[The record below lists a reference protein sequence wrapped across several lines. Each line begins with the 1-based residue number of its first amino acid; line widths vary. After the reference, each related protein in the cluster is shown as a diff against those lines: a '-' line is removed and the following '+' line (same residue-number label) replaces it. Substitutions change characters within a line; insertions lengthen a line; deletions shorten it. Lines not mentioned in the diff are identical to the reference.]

1 MNRLFS
7 VLSGA
12 AALLAVTVMIA
23 GCANHSDAAPSS
35 GAEQP
40 ALLTNETT
48 VVFDV
53 VPDYVFT
60 YAENQTEDYPT
71 TQGAYRFA
79 QLVNERT
86 KGRIQIR
93 VYANAELGVPY
104 GAYVLRTDMDSPAM
118 LAGIRT
124 GDVIVRL
131 GDIPISNYADYVSA
145 LQTFDVGDKV
155 TAAVMRKSQQQY
167 VELEYIMTAR
177 ASGQIIED
185 D

>member
-1 MNRLFS
+1 
-7 VLSGA
+7 
-12 AALLAVTVMIA
+12 
-23 GCANHSDAAPSS
+23 
-35 GAEQP
+35 
-40 ALLTNETT
+40 
-48 VVFDV
+48 
-53 VPDYVFT
+53 
-60 YAENQTEDYPT
+60 
-71 TQGAYRFA
+71 
-79 QLVNERT
+79 
-86 KGRIQIR
+86 
-93 VYANAELGVPY
+93 
-104 GAYVLRTDMDSPAM
+104 M